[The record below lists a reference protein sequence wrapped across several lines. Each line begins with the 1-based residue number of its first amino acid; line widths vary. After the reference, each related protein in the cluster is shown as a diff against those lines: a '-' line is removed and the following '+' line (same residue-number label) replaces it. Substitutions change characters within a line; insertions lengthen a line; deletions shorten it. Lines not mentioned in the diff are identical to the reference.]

1 MQKPGLKWSYN
12 SVIKLQNEPFRPLDF
27 EIPIFKILIK
37 PPFRQ
42 NDDNCKAMEVYH
54 RGFRPLSP
62 DSLWYGP
69 RPGAPLR
76 EVYICSHQRV
86 SLEGALSGALMP
98 PATYHPNQIT
108 VQTRHIEI
116 EPSAVYASIYL
127 NSVYPAGA
135 HNMSCLNPK
144 AVSIWCN
151 IRLVSAISSYLNHKN
166 PIMTLPDNRAAA
178 RYGK

>member
-1 MQKPGLKWSYN
+1 MKWTAVTFNCSTANPRLLSLINFSKKWWCMWRTFIAYRTHIMTCVQECVLYTIISY
-12 SVIKLQNEPFRPLDF
+12 SQER
-27 EIPIFKILIK
+27 IL
-37 PPFRQ
+37 F
-42 NDDNCKAMEVYH
+42 
-54 RGFRPLSP
+54 
-62 DSLWYGP
+62 W
-69 RPGAPLR
+69 
-76 EVYICSHQRV
+76 
-86 SLEGALSGALMP
+86 ALSGALMP

-178 RYGK
+178 RYGKKTAY

>member
-1 MQKPGLKWSYN
+1 
-12 SVIKLQNEPFRPLDF
+12 
-27 EIPIFKILIK
+27 
-37 PPFRQ
+37 
-42 NDDNCKAMEVYH
+42 
-54 RGFRPLSP
+54 
-62 DSLWYGP
+62 
-69 RPGAPLR
+69 
-76 EVYICSHQRV
+76 
-86 SLEGALSGALMP
+86 MP

-151 IRLVSAISSYLNHKN
+151 IRLVSAISSYLYHKN
-166 PIMTLPDNRAAA
+166 PLMTLPDNRAAA
-178 RYGK
+178 RYRKKNSILNQQLSCNNIWWKFTVPDHRWVLSRRELFLWWPLTTTKPPSIHLPGPSNSSGTTLTYKRIWEWKITQQGVSVKRGNTNQLR